1 LPPGPDPPWG
11 GHLRKALSIDNR
23 GAVGHNGFMVNWNL
37 ALQVVSQIPWER
49 ILFRDNDKA
58 IERLEQRLQNVP
70 SVYCPAPSPAP
81 APDPSPALP
90 ATRELPAPN
99 PTPAPTPAPA
109 PARQTELRGL
119 TTDQTVHYQR
129 RELAKELI
137 LLEGHLQ
144 QGCKIGGRACDCCE
158 KHPLK
163 IEGLAQETAGMS
175 TDPIYEE
182 LAGWISNIAPMTSW
196 EASASGRYDDEYPRL
211 AMKARE
217 FRKAIMPADMLQT
230 TPHKEAGEEG

>member
-1 LPPGPDPPWG
+1 MPRVRTPG
-11 GHLRKALSIDNR
+11 ALIIDNH
-23 GAVGHNGFMVNWNL
+23 GAVGHNGIMNNWDL
-37 ALQVVSQIPWER
+37 ALKVVSQIPWER

-58 IERLEQRLQNVP
+58 IERLEQRLMNVP

-81 APDPSPALP
+81 APAPAP
-90 ATRELPAPN
+90 AMPAAQELPAPD
-99 PTPAPTPAPA
+99 PTPP
-109 PARQTELRGL
+109 RTERRGL
-119 TTDQTVHYQR
+119 TTDQTVQYQR

-144 QGCKIGGRACDCCE
+144 QGCKIGGQACDCCE

-175 TDPIYEE
+175 TDPVYGE
-182 LAGWISNIAPMTSW
+182 LAGWIRQIAPMTSE
-196 EASASGRYDDEYPRL
+196 EASASGNYDNEYPRL

-217 FRKAIMPADMLQT
+217 FRKAIMPAE
-230 TPHKEAGEEG
+230 KEEYHAAEEA